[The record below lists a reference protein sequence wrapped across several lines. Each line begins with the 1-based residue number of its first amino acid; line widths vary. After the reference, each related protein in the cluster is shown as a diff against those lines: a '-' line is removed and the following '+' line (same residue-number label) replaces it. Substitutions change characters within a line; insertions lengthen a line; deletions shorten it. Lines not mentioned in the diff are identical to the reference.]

1 MNLRRS
7 TNDVKLKFPLIS
19 VTVGERTVLNEEAF
33 HRMISVE
40 RKRTERSGKPVLADV
55 VRYRSLSV

>member
-7 TNDVKLKFPLIS
+7 TNDVKLEFPLTS
-19 VTVGERTVLNEEAF
+19 VTVGEHTVLNEKAF

-40 RKRTERSGKPVLADV
+40 RKRTERSGKPFFDV
-55 VRYRSLSV
+55 V